1 MRDVQCAMQPASLE
15 GATAR
20 PGNGER
26 ERGRKHLPILA
37 RRSRTCLLLLL
48 LLLLLLVVDARLVAL
63 AGGAGWTRPQIGGS

>member
-48 LLLLLLVVDARLVAL
+48 LLLVVDARLVVL